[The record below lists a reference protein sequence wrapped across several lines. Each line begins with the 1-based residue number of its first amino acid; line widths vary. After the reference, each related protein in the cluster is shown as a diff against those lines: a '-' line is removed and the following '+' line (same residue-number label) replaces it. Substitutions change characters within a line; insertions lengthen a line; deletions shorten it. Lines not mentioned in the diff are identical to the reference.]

1 MFVFGTSVSKYKYSC
16 MFFKMYLDIS
26 SYRFILENTYKC
38 FYFETEG
45 VIMMVFLLA
54 IVIGELK

>member
-54 IVIGELK
+54 IV